1 MAEGWQQVWKDI
13 INSIRGGVESGTES
27 PIKLSGSGENANLEI
42 ETPAAPESGTET
54 SGSDVLSA
62 PQQAASAQPLP
73 LDVENEASIES
84 PFGSTVSAT
93 APKHSWYEWL
103 RANVVF
109 PAAAIILLI
118 IVLLSTRGGPLSLPQ
133 PPAPDVIATFNGGQI
148 TIADLEKHLA
158 LIIPGELQE
167 VTRSPVALE
176 LAVQDLV
183 TDELAR
189 RWAAERQPDSDD
201 TFTHTMEHITE
212 EINLESFD
220 TQLHEDATMVSE
232 SEIQDYYYQN
242 REQFGDQSLDA
253 VRESIRQTL
262 VAEREQDY
270 LDNYIQRL
278 KDNASVT
285 RNFELLEVP
294 PPTEDDL
301 RIYYDENIT
310 QFTLPS
316 QVVIDQLEIPIGQ
329 DEVASRQKAEAA
341 LLSVN
346 SGASFEE
353 AQQQDPSLI
362 LSAGQVIQEGTT
374 VNPEWDAIVFGLTPG
389 EISDVF
395 RAGNSFYIVL
405 MNERQDERI
414 QAFEQIRETIQARV
428 QQQQADTWFEENA
441 DKTLFT
447 IKGRRYTVGQFYNE
461 YQELSPPV
469 RASFSGSEGMRNLAE
484 QLIERLL
491 LIEDTNDQLLGSE
504 NQPLTDEARLQ
515 VLKQMQHQEEVD
527 DQIEV
532 TEQEIQQYYDANQEL
547 MIMPSRAR
555 IRYIRIG
562 LGASEDEAKR
572 AQERADEAYN
582 RLVPGPLQS
591 GEEFAKIAQ
600 EYSEDPETATN
611 GGEYPGWIGESS
623 DILAELEMHPFHE
636 RVLTLQPG
644 EISPVFQY
652 GDSLYIVQVIE
663 RTEPE
668 TLSLEQAGPFI
679 EEILFEQEHDTLT
692 AQLQQQLLDESDF
705 VLYPSVLEEYFNRSI
720 TPVPQ

>member
-1 MAEGWQQVWKDI
+1 M
-13 INSIRGGVESGTES
+13 
-27 PIKLSGSGENANLEI
+27 
-42 ETPAAPESGTET
+42 
-54 SGSDVLSA
+54 
-62 PQQAASAQPLP
+62 
-73 LDVENEASIES
+73 
-84 PFGSTVSAT
+84 
-93 APKHSWYEWL
+93 
-103 RANVVF
+103 
-109 PAAAIILLI
+109 
-118 IVLLSTRGGPLSLPQ
+118 
-133 PPAPDVIATFNGGQI
+133 IATFNGGQI

-176 LAVQDLV
+176 LAIQDLV

-189 RWAAERQPDSDD
+189 RWAAERQPDSDN

-242 REQFGDQSLDA
+242 REQFGDQSLDV
-253 VRESIRQTL
+253 VRENIRQTL

-270 LDNYIQRL
+270 LGNYIQRL

-301 RIYYDENIT
+301 RTYYDENIT

-316 QVVIDQLEIPIGQ
+316 QVVVDQLEVPIGQ

-362 LSAGQVIQEGTT
+362 LSARQVIQEGTT

-414 QAFEQIRETIQARV
+414 QAFEQVRETIQARV
-428 QQQQADTWFEENA
+428 QQQQADTWFEESA

-447 IKGRRYTVGQFYNE
+447 IKGRRYTVGQFYKE

-491 LIEDTNDQLLGSE
+491 LVEDTNDQLLSSE

-527 DQIEV
+527 DQIDV
-532 TEQEIQQYYDANQEL
+532 TEDEIQQYYDTNREL
-547 MIMPSRAR
+547 MVVPSRAR
-555 IRYIRIG
+555 IRYIRVG
-562 LGASEDEAKR
+562 LGTSEDEAKR
-572 AQERADEAYN
+572 ARERADEAYN
-582 RLVPGPLQS
+582 RLVPGPFQS
-591 GEEFAKIAQ
+591 GEAFAKIAQ
-600 EYSEDPETATN
+600 EYSEDSETATN

-652 GDSLYIVQVIE
+652 GDSLYIVQIIE

-679 EEILFEQEHDTLT
+679 EEILFEQEHGTLT
-692 AQLQQQLLDESDF
+692 AQLQQQLLDESVF

-720 TPVPQ
+720 TPVPQEPRLHD